1 MNKKDIVILLSNKD
15 VDSRIF
21 KSNLYKFRRLIYFDA
36 IFEYFDSY
44 NQNELSRIK
53 AIIIDQKMFQGNDF
67 FKTIQLLK
75 HKAKKIDIVVIL
87 KIHNDNLKDKLL
99 NLGIRKVFYEPQGK
113 YGIDFTAVIED
124 TIDDP
129 FITHIVEENAE
140 YALAKLVFS
149 LKQEEQNIY
158 KRFINKIKILFNKIT
173 NKSKRKKENNRKE
186 KNKQYDNIIQM
197 QQFF

>member
-1 MNKKDIVILLSNKD
+1 MNKKDVVILLSNKD

-21 KSNLYKFRRLIYFDA
+21 KSNLHKFRRLIYFDA

-53 AIIIDQKMFQGNDF
+53 AIIIDQKMFKGNDF

-75 HKAKKIDIVVIL
+75 HKAEKIKIVVIL
-87 KIHNDNLKDKLL
+87 KIPNDTLKDKLL
-99 NLGIRKVFYEPQGK
+99 NLGIKKVFYDSQDK

-124 TIDDP
+124 TIEDP

-140 YALAKLVFS
+140 YELAKLVFS
-149 LKQEEQNIY
+149 LKQDEKNLYNRILT
-158 KRFINKIKILFNKIT
+158 KIKIFFLKIT
-173 NKSKRKKENNRKE
+173 NKNKKHKE
-186 KNKQYDNIIQM
+186 KNNKDEDYKFDNIIQM
-197 QQFF
+197 KQHF

>member
-1 MNKKDIVILLSNKD
+1 MNKKNVVILLSNKD

-53 AIIIDQKMFQGNDF
+53 AIIIDQNMFKGNDF

-75 HKAKKIDIVVIL
+75 HKAKKIKIVVIL
-87 KIHNDNLKDKLL
+87 KLPNDTLKDKLL
-99 NLGIRKVFYEPQGK
+99 NLGIKKVFYDTQDK

-124 TIDDP
+124 TIEDP

-140 YALAKLVFS
+140 YELAKLVFS
-149 LKQEEQNIY
+149 LKQEEQNLYRRIL
-158 KRFINKIKILFNKIT
+158 NKIKIFFFKIT
-173 NKSKRKKENNRKE
+173 NNKKHKEKSK
-186 KNKQYDNIIQM
+186 KNEDYKYNNIIQM
-197 QQFF
+197 NQFF